1 MSQRQESGFP
11 NSQNPN
17 LQSQQDIKGDRNQ
30 SIAQVLGGIVVYV
43 SGGQAIFGATSSE
56 ADGSEEKKTQS
67 AIGANP
73 YRGLLAFQET
83 DGSRFF
89 GREKQIADLWEKLRS
104 LYESANAVRL
114 LPIYGPS
121 GSGKSS
127 LARAGLIPEL
137 ARKPIPGY
145 DRARVAVLVPGTNP
159 LEALATVLARI
170 VTNDET
176 PVAKSRE
183 FEGELKH
190 SNESGEFD
198 GLRRIANVFPDIA
211 ISPLIVLVDQFE
223 EIYTLCENQSERD
236 TFVGNL
242 LCAAKAQSKQVTVI
256 VTFRSDFLGETQKHS
271 QLNRLFTEQGYLA
284 PAMNEAELR
293 QAIGKPA
300 ELAGH
305 PLDEA
310 TINLLVNDTEGRE
323 GALPLL
329 QFALTRIWEGLA
341 EGKPP
346 AQTLKEIGGV
356 GGALAGEAQ
365 RIYDNLSPEE
375 QEIARRVFLGL
386 VQLGEGTKD
395 TRRRALLDSLG
406 SHQNQPE
413 QLKRVVNLF
422 SAPGVRL
429 ITLSATGSSETAE
442 VTHEALFEH
451 WRKFQEW
458 LDGSREDIRF
468 GRRLDEDAR
477 YWDEQGRPEGILWRP
492 PDLDLLKNYQQR
504 SDKDMTPLQMEFFT
518 ASREA
523 EETRKRNQKM
533 TFWGL
538 VMLLVGAI
546 GFAGSALYQLQQA
559 QRQRV
564 ELLVATAGLSVSSQ
578 PVDATVNALAAVGL
592 SQSFLVQFP
601 NHSVSP
607 SAYGAVLDSV
617 PVLRE
622 RNRLQHQSAVN
633 SVAFSPD
640 GTQIVSGSSDDMVRL
655 WDAKTLKPIGK
666 PLLGHQEG
674 VNSVTFSPDGT
685 QIVSG
690 SSDDTVRLWDAK
702 TLKPIGKPL
711 LGHQSVVMSVAF
723 SPDGTK
729 IVSGGADSTVRLWD
743 AKTLK
748 PIGKPLLG
756 HLVTSVAFSPDGT
769 KIVSGGADSTV
780 RLWDAKTLKP
790 IGKPLLGHQSRVYS
804 IAFSPD
810 GTKIVS
816 GSWVETVVRLWDTK
830 TGQPIGKPLLG
841 HQASVYSVAFSPDGT
856 KIVSGSY
863 DKTVRLWDAN
873 TGQPIGKPLLGH
885 QSAVRSVAFSRDGTK
900 IVSRSDDNTVRLWDA
915 NTQPIG
921 RPLLGAPAPGYS
933 VAFSEDGTRI
943 VSGSFY
949 DNTLRLWDA
958 KTGQPIGKPLLGH
971 QSAVYS
977 VAFSR
982 DGTKIVSGSYD
993 KTLRLWD
1000 AKTGQPIGKLLLG
1013 HPVRSVA
1020 FSPDGTK
1027 IVSGGADST
1036 VGLWDAKTLKP
1047 IGKPLLGHP
1056 VRSVAFSPDGTKIVS
1071 GGADS

>member
-1 MSQRQESGFP
+1 MSQPQDSEIS
-11 NSQNPN
+11 NSPNPN
-17 LQSQQDIKGDRNQ
+17 LQIQQDTTGDRNQ
-30 SIAQVLGGIVVYV
+30 SIGQVLGGIVVNV
-43 SGGQAIFGATSSE
+43 NGGQAIFGATSSE
-56 ADGSEEKKTQS
+56 AERSEEKKTQS

-83 DGSRFF
+83 DGDDFF

-104 LYESANAVRL
+104 LYESTDAVRL

-137 ARKPIPGY
+137 SRRPIPGY
-145 DRARVAVLVPGTNP
+145 DKARVAVLVPGTKPLEVRVAVLVPGTKP

-170 VTNDET
+170 VTDDET

-223 EIYTLCENQSERD
+223 EVYTLCENQSERD

-242 LCAAKAQSKQVTVI
+242 LCAAKAQSKQVIVI

-271 QLNRLFTEQGYLA
+271 LLNRLFTEQGYLA

-365 RIYDNLSPEE
+365 RIYDKLSVEE
-375 QEIARRVFLGL
+375 QEIARRIFLGL

-395 TRRRALLDSLG
+395 TRRRALLNSLV
-406 SHQNQPE
+406 SYQNQPE

-429 ITLSATGSSETAE
+429 ITLSATGSDETAE

-458 LDGSREDIRF
+458 LDGSRDDIRF
-468 GRRLDEDAR
+468 QRRLDENAR
-477 YWDEQGRPEGILWRP
+477 YWDEKGRPEGNLWRP

-504 SDKDMTPLQMEFFT
+504 CSKDMTPLQMEFFT
-518 ASREA
+518 ASRDA
-523 EETRKRNQKM
+523 EESRKEKEQEQQVFQEQAIKFQQRAIKFQKRAI
-533 TFWGL
+533 WGL
-538 VMLLVGAI
+538 SIVSVGAI
-546 GFAGSALYQLQQA
+546 SFAGFAFYQLQQA

-564 ELLVATAGLSVSSQ
+564 EQLAATAGLSLSTQAVE
-578 PVDATVNALAAVGL
+578 ATVNALAAVGL
-592 SQSFLVQFP
+592 SQSPLVQFP

-607 SAYGAVLDSV
+607 SVYGAVLDSV
-617 PVLRE
+617 RLLQE
-622 RNRLQHQSAVN
+622 RNRLQHQSGVN

-640 GTQIVSGSSDDMVRL
+640 GTQIVSSSEDKTLRL

-666 PLLGHQEG
+666 PLLGHQGWVLSVAFSPDGTQIVSSSSDKTLRLWDAKTLKPIGQPLLGHQSEVYSVAFSPEG
-674 VNSVTFSPDGT
+674 TQIVSGSDDKTLRLWDAKTLKPIGKPLLGHQGWVSSVAFSPDGT

-690 SSDDTVRLWDAK
+690 SNDKTLRLWDAK

-711 LGHQSVVMSVAF
+711 LGHQSSVSSVAF
-723 SPDGTK
+723 SPDGTQ
-729 IVSGGADSTVRLWD
+729 IVSGSRD
-743 AKTLK
+743 KTL
-748 PIGKPLLG
+748 
-756 HLVTSVAFSPDGT
+756 
-769 KIVSGGADSTV
+769 

-790 IGKPLLGHQSRVYS
+790 IGKPLLGHQS
-804 IAFSPD
+804 
-810 GTKIVS
+810 
-816 GSWVETVVRLWDTK
+816 
-830 TGQPIGKPLLG
+830 
-841 HQASVYSVAFSPDGT
+841 SV
-856 KIVSGSY
+856 
-863 DKTVRLWDAN
+863 
-873 TGQPIGKPLLGH
+873 
-885 QSAVRSVAFSRDGTK
+885 
-900 IVSRSDDNTVRLWDA
+900 
-915 NTQPIG
+915 
-921 RPLLGAPAPGYS
+921 
-933 VAFSEDGTRI
+933 
-943 VSGSFY
+943 
-949 DNTLRLWDA
+949 
-958 KTGQPIGKPLLGH
+958 
-971 QSAVYS
+971 
-977 VAFSR
+977 
-982 DGTKIVSGSYD
+982 
-993 KTLRLWD
+993 
-1000 AKTGQPIGKLLLG
+1000 
-1013 HPVRSVA
+1013 
-1020 FSPDGTK
+1020 
-1027 IVSGGADST
+1027 
-1036 VGLWDAKTLKP
+1036 
-1047 IGKPLLGHP
+1047 
-1056 VRSVAFSPDGTKIVS
+1056 
-1071 GGADS
+1071 